1 MLYSLE
7 GRCQPSRKTESI
19 PKYIFKCGSF
29 QSHTRARINT
39 MWLLQNAISIKLNVV
54 YSALYLWFRL
64 FQEPVKVL
72 EQSSLSILYWWF
84 VLKVVPILYYVVP
97 VVSTLNISKRNI
109 GQSSINPLLFTFWGP
124 SRLLIYSWVSVDQRS
139 NIARTKA
146 LRDTFT
152 LSFESSELKVLD
164 SSWRMFI
171 IQGIEY
177 YQKNWEKS
185 CSIFLKRNLASMSG
199 LIYAT

>member
-1 MLYSLE
+1 MLS
-7 GRCQPSRKTESI
+7 
-19 PKYIFKCGSF
+19 
-29 QSHTRARINT
+29 
-39 MWLLQNAISIKLNVV
+39 
-54 YSALYLWFRL
+54 L
-64 FQEPVKVL
+64 FQEPGKVL
-72 EQSSLSILYWWF
+72 DQSSMSILYLWF
-84 VLKVVPILYYVVP
+84 VLKVVPILHYIVP

-109 GQSSINPLLFTFWGP
+109 GQSSINPLLLTFWGP

-152 LSFESSELKVLD
+152 LSFESSELKALD

-177 YQKNWEKS
+177 YQKNWENS
-185 CSIFLKRNLASMSG
+185 CRIVFLNLTSMSG

>member
-1 MLYSLE
+1 M
-7 GRCQPSRKTESI
+7 
-19 PKYIFKCGSF
+19 
-29 QSHTRARINT
+29 
-39 MWLLQNAISIKLNVV
+39 
-54 YSALYLWFRL
+54 FRL

-72 EQSSLSILYWWF
+72 EQSSLSILYLWF
-84 VLKVVPILYYVVP
+84 VLKVVPILHYVVP

-171 IQGIEY
+171 IQGMEY

-185 CSIFLKRNLASMSG
+185 CSIFLKKLNIHERPFFCYVGDWIFQCNCRIILKFQRSELRCAFKSLYM
-199 LIYAT
+199 ADAR

>member
-1 MLYSLE
+1 MWFIPITYK
-7 GRCQPSRKTESI
+7 GQNKHNVIVAKCNIHKTECCVWC
-19 PKYIFKCGSF
+19 PVP
-29 QSHTRARINT
+29 
-39 MWLLQNAISIKLNVV
+39 M
-54 YSALYLWFRL
+54 FRL

-72 EQSSLSILYWWF
+72 EQSSLSILYLWF
-84 VLKVVPILYYVVP
+84 VLKMVPILHYVVP
-97 VVSTLNISKRNI
+97 VVSTSNISKRNI

-171 IQGIEY
+171 LQGIEY
-177 YQKNWEKS
+177 YQENWEKS
-185 CSIFLKRNLASMSG
+185 CSFFEE
-199 LIYAT
+199 T

>member
-1 MLYSLE
+1 
-7 GRCQPSRKTESI
+7 
-19 PKYIFKCGSF
+19 
-29 QSHTRARINT
+29 
-39 MWLLQNAISIKLNVV
+39 MWLLQSAISIKLNVV
-54 YSALYLWFRL
+54 YSPVPMFRL

-72 EQSSLSILYWWF
+72 EQSSLSILYLWF
-84 VLKVVPILYYVVP
+84 VLKVVPILHYVVP

-109 GQSSINPLLFTFWGP
+109 GQSSINPLLFTFSGP

-139 NIARTKA
+139 NIAKTKA
-146 LRDTFT
+146 SRDTFT

-185 CSIFLKRNLASMSG
+185 CRISLKKKLNIHERPDLCYVGDWIFQCNCRRILKFQRSELRCAFKSLYM
-199 LIYAT
+199 ADVR